1 MKKLIKKIFKREKKE
16 DTPELKR
23 KKTIMFFG
31 FYLLFFLFLFIWMK
45 SYGSNPRNEEI
56 KEDTEITYKTDMI
69 ENNNYQY
76 SYYIEE
82 NDNTYTFSGV
92 RDDENYELSEYKYKE
107 LVNIYTIKQIIKNA
121 KYLLKVEN
129 GSDLISYKYE
139 ITNKDLAKILNY
151 KENLEDGTNPIIIFV
166 DKDKNIYQIDF
177 DYSNYMKAIGE
188 FDSYKLTVK
197 YGVTNNEES
206 SSN

>member
-1 MKKLIKKIFKREKKE
+1 MKKLKEMFKNYNDWKDQPDVKKRRMI
-16 DTPELKR
+16 L
-23 KKTIMFFG
+23 FFG
-31 FYLLFFLFLFIWMK
+31 FYFVFFALLIYFIRTTREQVK
-45 SYGSNPRNEEI
+45 VPPVKEEDI
-56 KEDTEITYKTDMI
+56 IYKTDMI

-139 ITNKDLAKILNY
+139 ITNKVLAKILNY

-166 DKDKNIYQIDF
+166 GKDKNIYQIDF
-177 DYSNYMKAIGE
+177 DYSNYMKATGE

-206 SSN
+206 STN

>member
-1 MKKLIKKIFKREKKE
+1 MKKLKEMFKNYNDWKEQPDVKKRRMI
-16 DTPELKR
+16 L
-23 KKTIMFFG
+23 FFG
-31 FYLLFFLFLFIWMK
+31 FYFVFFALLIYFIRTTREQVK
-45 SYGSNPRNEEI
+45 VPPVKEEDI
-56 KEDTEITYKTDMI
+56 IYKTDMI

-151 KENLEDGTNPIIIFV
+151 KENLEDSTNPIIIFV

>member
-1 MKKLIKKIFKREKKE
+1 MKKLKEMFKNYNDWKEQPDVKKRRMI
-16 DTPELKR
+16 L
-23 KKTIMFFG
+23 FFG
-31 FYLLFFLFLFIWMK
+31 FYFVFFALLIYFIRTTREQVK
-45 SYGSNPRNEEI
+45 VPPVKEEDI
-56 KEDTEITYKTDMI
+56 IYKTDMI

-151 KENLEDGTNPIIIFV
+151 KENLEDGTNSIIIFV

-177 DYSNYMKAIGE
+177 DYSNYMKATGE

>member
-1 MKKLIKKIFKREKKE
+1 MKKLKEMFKNYNDWKEQPDVKKRRMI
-16 DTPELKR
+16 L
-23 KKTIMFFG
+23 FFG
-31 FYLLFFLFLFIWMK
+31 FYFVFFALLIYFIRTTREQVK
-45 SYGSNPRNEEI
+45 VPPVKEEDI
-56 KEDTEITYKTDMI
+56 IYKTDMI

-177 DYSNYMKAIGE
+177 DYSNYMKATGE